1 MVSGSAVAVQSSVP
15 DTSELCKRH
24 DRACLLSG
32 RGRRA
37 LHVGRA
43 RRARRRLSA
52 RARAR
57 RAELTEITG
66 DEDRAHEILEAA
78 KTSMG
83 QDISPIDMINI
94 ETFAR
99 RVISLAEYRL
109 QLHAYLLDK
118 MHAIAPNL
126 SALIGEIVGARLI
139 SHAGASPPP
148 RQKCLKGRTCDRAPR
163 RWGQDTAGR
172 EPPDSTRAAP
182 PALTRVWRAA
192 LARAE
197 RGRPARR
204 LADQPGQVP
213 GEHGPDPGRR
223 EGAVPV
229 RPPKLHHLA
238 ICHLNRLQ
246 GPRMRASALSRD
258 VAALCLH
265 ARRAC
270 SRALSLRRSGWR
282 PGMEH
287 ACR

>member
-1 MVSGSAVAVQSSVP
+1 
-15 DTSELCKRH
+15 
-24 DRACLLSG
+24 
-32 RGRRA
+32 
-37 LHVGRA
+37 
-43 RRARRRLSA
+43 
-52 RARAR
+52 
-57 RAELTEITG
+57 
-66 DEDRAHEILEAA
+66 
-78 KTSMG
+78 MG

-148 RQKCLKGRTCDRAPR
+148 RQTCLKSRTCDRAPR
-163 RWGQDTAGR
+163 RWGQDMAGR
-172 EPPDSTRAAP
+172 VPPDSTRAAP
-182 PALTRVWRAA
+182 PALTRMWRAA

-229 RPPKLHHLA
+229 RPP
-238 ICHLNRLQ
+238 
-246 GPRMRASALSRD
+246 LSFIAFLP
-258 VAALCLH
+258 VT
-265 ARRAC
+265 
-270 SRALSLRRSGWR
+270 
-282 PGMEH
+282 
-287 ACR
+287 